1 MSAVSTA
8 SGIVATFIVW
18 DMGARVSGQLCIT
31 PLRRPFC
38 SVTAARRDYE
48 PVRAWA
54 RSFSLDFL
62 AATETNP
69 MVWVEALFWRPEK
82 GANAE
87 LSRHYGLIDGA
98 ALAGL
103 SGAELSA
110 LLSAG
115 GAKSLMGKPS
125 KPKHR
130 SRAALDADEAEA
142 EAARN
147 RAAAAAGG
155 ADDDE
160 AVASFSDDSSSGSSS
175 ASGSGDDGAAA
186 AVSRAGKR
194 KRLATMRK
202 RRLRAK
208 AKRGASNGRDDDAP
222 DSTASKRRRSDSASS
237 QSDEDDGNNSAGDWS
252 AGEDAALRTAFPR
265 AAGLLS
271 MAALAS
277 AASDSDASRDEGIA
291 SARSAG
297 RDGML
302 AATILVRDRSLRLRP
317 RRSAAAVLR
326 RATTLGV
333 VTAPPIAQLASSKR
347 GRIHAAVDA
356 VIASRQRRAAAAAGA
371 GWAGDDA
378 PASAAEAE
386 LEEADGDAAVR
397 WLASQLQ
404 RAAAARASLDALR
417 GRSATA
423 RVVAPDSEGSD
434 SDGSDR
440 EGRRFDDPAAL
451 ARSAARLGAPL
462 ATAPD
467 VPLVAWTPLQDAW
480 FQDAAFQALLRE
492 VGAVPAVPSLRSAE
506 DNGAGGRGAADVLG
520 WRLPS
525 ALPTATLAATG
536 NALQNAQER
545 VAVAAL
551 PVASDSATA
560 MSPAAPSTA
569 SNVAVVGLARRAAA
583 VESGSAAQDSSEE
596 EAEFA

>member
-1 MSAVSTA
+1 
-8 SGIVATFIVW
+8 
-18 DMGARVSGQLCIT
+18 MGARVSGKLYIT
-31 PLRRPFC
+31 PPHRPFC

-160 AVASFSDDSSSGSSS
+160 AVASFSDDSSSGGSS
-175 ASGSGDDGAAA
+175 ASGSGEDGAAA

-271 MAALAS
+271 MATLAS
-277 AASDSDASRDEGIA
+277 AASDSDASRDDGIA

-302 AATILVRDRSLRLRP
+302 AATILVRDRSLRLRR

-386 LEEADGDAAVR
+386 LEEADGDAAVS

-404 RAAAARASLDALR
+404 RAAAARAFLDALR
-417 GRSATA
+417 GRSSKA
-423 RVVAPDSEGSD
+423 RVVAPDSDGSD
-434 SDGSDR
+434 S
-440 EGRRFDDPAAL
+440 EGCRFDDPAAL